1 MRVTRLLLGLS
12 SIAVGCHMLVGA
24 QQGQRAPAQNKP
36 LALVGGLLVDGTLGP
51 PVRDSVVLV
60 RGDRIEK
67 IGTVG
72 SLPVPDGYD
81 HISTEGMTV
90 LPGLWDM
97 HVHLIYS
104 GHPNTGYWFKYA
116 SQFENVTIPV
126 AAEQMLMAGVTSVR
140 DLAAPG
146 QAVLGVKKR
155 IANGELPGPTLY
167 VAGPALTGNRTS
179 TLTPQF
185 MAISSEADAQARTRQ
200 LIDAGV
206 DVIKIFNP
214 EQMSPGER
222 RAIVAEAHSRGR
234 KVAAHGVTD
243 TDIRLGLEY
252 GVDDFQHLG
261 TATPEFPP
269 DIVAAI
275 RERVRTGPPLYWT
288 PTVGANGLLNLP
300 YLASQPEFVD
310 DPAGF
315 RGLPAELAEDVRK
328 GWAAYQPRPVDP
340 NTSINV
346 KRRIAQLEAL
356 GVILVFGTD
365 EGSVG
370 QLPSQS
376 TWMDADLW
384 VRELGMDP
392 KTVIRKMTSDAARA
406 MGVERETGTIGEG
419 KYADVIAVRGD
430 PLRHIDVLRE
440 PKIVIKHGRRYK

>member
-1 MRVTRLLLGLS
+1 MRVTRVLFGSLIVTVGWHGLVTARES
-12 SIAVGCHMLVGA
+12 
-24 QQGQRAPAQNKP
+24 QQGQSQIKP
-36 LALVGGLLVDGTLGP
+36 LALVGGSLIDGTSGP
-51 PVRDSVVLV
+51 PLRNSVVLI
-60 RGDRIEK
+60 RGNRIEK
-67 IGTVG
+67 VGTIE
-72 SLPVPDGYD
+72 SLPVPGGYD
-81 HISTEGMTV
+81 HISTDGMTV

-116 SQFENVTIPV
+116 SEFETVTIPV

-140 DLAAPG
+140 DLAAPA
-146 QAVLGVKKR
+146 QAILMSR
-155 IANGELPGPTLY
+155 SRLPTASCPGLRCTWP
-167 VAGPALTGNRTS
+167 GPALTGNRTS

-185 MAISSEADAQARTRQ
+185 MAISSEADARARTRQ

-261 TATPEFPP
+261 AATPEFPP

-300 YLASQPEFVD
+300 YLAGKPEFVD

-370 QLPSQS
+370 QLPSHS

-384 VRELGMDP
+384 VRELGMNP
-392 KTVIRKMTSDAARA
+392 MTVIRKMTSDAAQV

-419 KYADVIAVRGD
+419 KFADVIAVRGD
-430 PLRHIDVLRE
+430 ALRHIDVLRE